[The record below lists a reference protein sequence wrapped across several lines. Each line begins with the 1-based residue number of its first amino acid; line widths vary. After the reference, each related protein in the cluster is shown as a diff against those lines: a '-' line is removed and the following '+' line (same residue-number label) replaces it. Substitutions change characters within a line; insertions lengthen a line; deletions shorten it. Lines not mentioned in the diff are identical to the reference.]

1 MSRRY
6 RDNLGRFAIEP
17 DTDSSDS
24 EAYFPNLFDSPIA
37 SDTLSLT
44 SSHTSY
50 TMGDHEEDQPI
61 KTLHDY
67 LHLTRNSSPSCIMF
81 PANQQNFDFKPGMI
95 PLLPTF
101 HGMDN
106 ENPYVHIREFEEV
119 VATFHSQL
127 GSIDTV
133 RLKFFPFSLKDK
145 AKSWLY
151 SLRPRSIV
159 SWGEMTHIF
168 FKKYFPEHKTNAF
181 KRQISTFE
189 QRESESL
196 YQVWER
202 FKDLLSLCPH
212 HGYESWHTVSC
223 FYEGLLPRDHQF
235 VEMMCNGEF
244 LQKDHDEAIEYL
256 IHLAEKAHTWTGP
269 SAIESTN
276 RSRPHTS
283 TSSSGG
289 IYQLKEEDGLKA
301 QIAQL
306 TKEIET
312 LKMRGTSDT
321 KQGYQ
326 VEVHEECSVCHDP
339 EHPTKDCPMLPSV
352 VWFLRNIVEP

>member
-24 EAYFPNLFDSPIA
+24 EAYFPHLFDSPIA

-44 SSHTSY
+44 SSHTSH

-67 LHLTRNSSPSCIMF
+67 LHPTRNSSPSCIMF

-106 ENPYVHIREFEEV
+106 ENSYVHIREFEEV

-127 GSIDTV
+127 GSIDIV

-151 SLRPRSIV
+151 SLRPRSIA
-159 SWGEMTHIF
+159 SWGEMTHVF

-181 KRQISTFE
+181 K
-189 QRESESL
+189 
-196 YQVWER
+196 W
-202 FKDLLSLCPH
+202 
-212 HGYESWHTVSC
+212 
-223 FYEGLLPRDHQF
+223 
-235 VEMMCNGEF
+235 
-244 LQKDHDEAIEYL
+244 
-256 IHLAEKAHTWTGP
+256 
-269 SAIESTN
+269 
-276 RSRPHTS
+276 
-283 TSSSGG
+283 
-289 IYQLKEEDGLKA
+289 
-301 QIAQL
+301 
-306 TKEIET
+306 
-312 LKMRGTSDT
+312 
-321 KQGYQ
+321 
-326 VEVHEECSVCHDP
+326 
-339 EHPTKDCPMLPSV
+339 
-352 VWFLRNIVEP
+352 